1 MKILVADDEKVMRE
15 LICDILQSQGHETV
29 VACDGEEALNAFRQE
44 KVNLIIL
51 DVMMPKY
58 DGWTVLKKIREYSD
72 VPIIILTALGSERN
86 EVQGLTNGA
95 DDYIIKPFSYEV
107 FIARVNVLLKKQLK
121 ESSSVISCG
130 DLSINQL
137 NCKVFVKNDEIQ
149 LTKMEYNLL
158 LYLIENENIVASREQ
173 ILLSVWGYDNSQT
186 TRTIDTHIKVLRA
199 KLGVCGDYIKTVRGR
214 GYRLSK
220 GE

>member
-1 MKILVADDEKVMRE
+1 MKILVADDEKVIRE
-15 LICDILQSQGHETV
+15 LICDILQSQGYDTV
-29 VACDGEEALNAFRQE
+29 VACDGEEALNVYKQE
-44 KVNLIIL
+44 KIDLIVL

-72 VPIIILTALGSERN
+72 VPIIILTALESEHN
-86 EVQGLTNGA
+86 EVHGLTNGA

-107 FIARVNVLLKKQLK
+107 FVARVNVLLKRQLK
-121 ESSSVISCG
+121 KSNAVINCG

-137 NCKVFVKNDEIQ
+137 SCKVLVKEEEIQ

-158 LYLIENENIVASREQ
+158 LYLVENENIVASREQ

-199 KLGVCGDYIKTVRGR
+199 KLGVCGDYIKTARGR
-214 GYRLSK
+214 GYCFSR